1 MEEKAR
7 NVFVVLSAAIP
18 TIDKMNTLA
27 TKVTAACLRSSRAEA
42 IAQMVKENQGEEIVY
57 GLQCKIYTSVV
68 ETQLTGELKDGE
80 QEVYVLVS
88 AAIPLKKGM
97 HPVKSNVHSVCTD
110 QQTAEELF
118 KKKKVET
125 LHVRGVKCE
134 THVSIIPI
142 RLDKS

>member
-1 MEEKAR
+1 MKEIK

-27 TKVTAACLRSSRAEA
+27 TKVTAVCLRSSRADGVA
-42 IAQMVKENQGEEIVY
+42 RMVQENQDEIIY

-68 ETQLTGELKDGE
+68 EAQLNGNITNGD

-88 AAIPLKKGM
+88 AAIPTKKGM
-97 HPVKSNVHSVCTD
+97 HPVKSNVHSVCTNE
-110 QQTAEELF
+110 QTAEELF
-118 KKKKVET
+118 KKKKLEK
-125 LHVRGVKCE
+125 LNIRGIACE

>member
-1 MEEKAR
+1 MDEPR

-18 TIDKMNTLA
+18 IIDKMNTLA
-27 TKVTAACLRSSRAEA
+27 TKVTAVCLRSSRAEA
-42 IAQMVKENQGEEIVY
+42 IAQMIKENQEEIVY

-68 ETQLTGELKDGE
+68 EAQLNGDVRDGD

-97 HPVKSNVHSVCTD
+97 HPVKSNVHSVCTS
-110 QQTAEELF
+110 QQVAEDLF
-118 KKKKVET
+118 KIKKVET
-125 LHVRGVKCE
+125 LQIRGVKCE

-142 RLDKS
+142 KLDKS